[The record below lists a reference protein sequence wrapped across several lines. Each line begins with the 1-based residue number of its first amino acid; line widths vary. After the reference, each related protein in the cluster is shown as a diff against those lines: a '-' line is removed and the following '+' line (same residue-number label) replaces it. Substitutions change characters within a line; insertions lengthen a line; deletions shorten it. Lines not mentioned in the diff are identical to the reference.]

1 MFVISV
7 KLKAKATPILDQIL
21 TKSFFC
27 FYNSLFFLKKLHISV
42 RMLLS
47 SKEGEKT
54 ERSFGIGS
62 IWCKYDAGTVDAWVE
77 ALTPQSRR

>member
-7 KLKAKATPILDQIL
+7 KLKAKATPILDKIL
-21 TKSFFC
+21 KSFFV
-27 FYNSLFFLKKLHISV
+27 FITVRFFKKNFTYISV

-62 IWCKYDAGTVDAWVE
+62 T
-77 ALTPQSRR
+77 